1 MGIQRTKLY
10 WNNYI
15 LLELLEFISN
25 VHAEEGCI
33 LVLKGQLELLDTDQ
47 MNGSIKKKR
56 KPPNPDIEND
66 PKRKK
71 ERDERRERERTEAE
85 ARGDVYEDSDWEEDM
100 TLYDA
105 QELICTSLCNIYVL

>member
-1 MGIQRTKLY
+1 M
-10 WNNYI
+10 
-15 LLELLEFISN
+15 
-25 VHAEEGCI
+25 
-33 LVLKGQLELLDTDQ
+33 LKGQLELLDADQ

-66 PKRKK
+66 PKLKK
-71 ERDERRERERTEAE
+71 ERDERRERERREAE

-105 QELICTSLCNIYVL
+105 QDLICTSLCYMYTCTCTVIENN